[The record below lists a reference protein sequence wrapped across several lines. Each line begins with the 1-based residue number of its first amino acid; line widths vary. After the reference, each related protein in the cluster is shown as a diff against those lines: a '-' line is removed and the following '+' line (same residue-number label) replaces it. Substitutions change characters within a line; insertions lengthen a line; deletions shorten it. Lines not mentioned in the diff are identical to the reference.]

1 MFLAPIYDLIFDK
14 PCLRLSEES
23 LVVLRPI
30 GDWSMEQDGNYLH
43 IYGCSS
49 APHILPMHV
58 LDRLVLM
65 EIVCQMAKF
74 GSNSKLKEHKKGMF
88 PAYPLM
94 TIAFTLV
101 YFATALVQADEWIS
115 TN

>member
-1 MFLAPIYDLIFDK
+1 
-14 PCLRLSEES
+14 
-23 LVVLRPI
+23 
-30 GDWSMEQDGNYLH
+30 
-43 IYGCSS
+43 
-49 APHILPMHV
+49 
-58 LDRLVLM
+58 
-65 EIVCQMAKF
+65 MAKF